1 MSTCFWSVPINPE
14 RADPQ
19 LNYAFPDTAAI
30 YCGCAVHN
38 PRERRVG
45 YPEGSMR
52 MPRYQSLNSYNA
64 ATAMPTAVLNDIS
77 TAPDA
82 GSRNTYLPGADR
94 ANEGARS
101 YTASV
106 LNEAS
111 PAEPKPNT
119 LYAGVPGQDR
129 ISLLY
134 RIYLPDNGRD
144 LTGGVGL
151 PEPELHLPG
160 GQVLRGQDLCS
171 AVGADNGILKPA
183 SLPLDTYKALRDQ
196 PGKPATFPSEQR
208 ASLAGVLQRRVHA
221 RLVPISANAMAHPS
235 GWAGS
240 TPTSTTATSQP
251 KSTVGSAKF

>member
-1 MSTCFWSVPINPE
+1 
-14 RADPQ
+14 
-19 LNYAFPDTAAI
+19 
-30 YCGCAVHN
+30 
-38 PRERRVG
+38 
-45 YPEGSMR
+45 
-52 MPRYQSLNSYNA
+52 MPVCQVR
-64 ATAMPTAVLNDIS
+64 T
-77 TAPDA
+77 
-82 GSRNTYLPGADR
+82 
-94 ANEGARS
+94 
-101 YTASV
+101 
-106 LNEAS
+106 
-111 PAEPKPNT
+111 
-119 LYAGVPGQDR
+119 R

-196 PGKPATFPSEQR
+196 PGKPATFPSEAG
-208 ASLAGVLQRRVHA
+208 ASSGGRTTAPSSRSA
-221 RLVPISANAMAHPS
+221 VPISANAMAHPRR
-235 GWAGS
+235 WAGS